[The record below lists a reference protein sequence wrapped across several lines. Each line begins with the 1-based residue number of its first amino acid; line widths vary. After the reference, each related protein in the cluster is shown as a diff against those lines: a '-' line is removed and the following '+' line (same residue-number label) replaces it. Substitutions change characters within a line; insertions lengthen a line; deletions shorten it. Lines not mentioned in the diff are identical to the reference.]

1 MEFYQAMANP
11 SHDMKKE
18 AAKLNS
24 VQDQESS
31 IIEVKKSLRYLVT
44 KMKDQSSKGRHSINY
59 LCLSRRT
66 SSFLRMVLILP
77 CLETS
82 RPFLV

>member
-11 SHDMKKE
+11 SHDMKNE

-31 IIEVKKSLRYLVT
+31 IIDVKKSLRYLVT
-44 KMKDQSSKGRHSINY
+44 EMKD
-59 LCLSRRT
+59 
-66 SSFLRMVLILP
+66 
-77 CLETS
+77 
-82 RPFLV
+82 